1 MDLANLLIQ
10 LLNSV
15 QYGLLLF
22 MLAAGL
28 TLIFGIMGVV
38 NLAHGSFYMLGAYL
52 AWWLSAQVGNLPLA
66 IVLGALLSVAL
77 GLALEW
83 LLFRHFYQRDH
94 LDQVLLTFGLIYVFE
109 ELRSLLWGDDVH
121 GVEIPKALDW
131 SLPLTDTLSYP
142 AYRLFMSGLC
152 LLLAL
157 GLYLLISR
165 TRLGMKIR
173 AGAFNR
179 DMAESLG
186 INIRLIRAIVFAL
199 GVGLAA
205 VAGMIAAPIA
215 SVYPNMGSQVLI
227 MCFVVVV
234 IGGIGSVRGALIA
247 ALLVGLVAPAGTP
260 PDVVATVN
268 PNRLDCGSGLR
279 FLCAAG
285 VAFLTAVAAVRLL
298 RRTGF
303 FAARAEPDLLGLLD
317 LVALATVCDVMPLTG
332 LNRAFVTQGL
342 KVIGRRERVGL
353 AALLEV
359 AQANERPSAMTLG
372 YALGSRINA
381 GPDRPR
387 RSARP
392 R

>member
-1 MDLANLLIQ
+1 MDFATFLIQ

-52 AWWLSAQVGNLPLA
+52 GYSLSSYFGSLALA
-66 IVLGALLSVAL
+66 ILVGTVLAVAF

-94 LDQVLLTFGLIYVFE
+94 LDQVLLTFGLIYIFE
-109 ELRSLLWGDDVH
+109 ELRSILWGDDVH
-121 GVEIPKALDW
+121 GVAIPKMLEW
-131 SLPLTDTLSYP
+131 SIPLTDTLSYP
-142 AYRLFMSGLC
+142 VYRLFISAVC
-152 LLLAL
+152 IALAA
-157 GLYLLISR
+157 GLYLLISK

-186 INIRLIRAIVFAL
+186 VNIKLIHAVVFAL

-205 VAGMIAAPIA
+205 VAGMVAAPVS
-215 SVYPNMGSQVLI
+215 SVYPNMGSSVLI

-247 ALLVGLVAPAGTP
+247 ALLVGFVDTFGKVLLPSMAGMLVYM
-260 PDVVATVN
+260 
-268 PNRLDCGSGLR
+268 LM
-279 FLCAAG
+279 
-285 VAFLTAVAAVRLL
+285 AAVLL
-298 RRTGF
+298 WKP
-303 FAARAEPDLLGLLD
+303 EGL
-317 LVALATVCDVMPLTG
+317 
-332 LNRAFVTQGL
+332 FKQ
-342 KVIGRRERVGL
+342 
-353 AALLEV
+353 
-359 AQANERPSAMTLG
+359 
-372 YALGSRINA
+372 
-381 GPDRPR
+381 
-387 RSARP
+387 
-392 R
+392 